1 MNEINFKNMGLSK
14 DILESIEK
22 LGYKK
27 PSEVQE
33 KVIPLILKG
42 SDVSVKSQTG
52 SGKTAAYTIPIC
64 ENIEL
69 EEKNPQALVLT
80 PTRELALQVK
90 EEFSSIGRFKRL
102 RCSAV
107 FGKEPFSKQ
116 SHELKQRVHVVCGT
130 PGRTLDHIER
140 GTLNLEKIKYLV
152 IDEADEM
159 LSMGFIDQVKAII
172 DNLPRKRITLLF
184 SATMPDEILN
194 LCSTYMNDPVNIE
207 IKSKNTATKRI
218 SQTYYEVENNKKFEL
233 LIKII
238 CKECPESS
246 IIFCK
251 TRGDVDE
258 LVSKLESK
266 GIPCCAFHGGM
277 LQKDRIDTIKKFKR
291 GEFTFLVSTDIA
303 ARGIDVDDVTHII
316 NYDIPEEEENY
327 VHRIGRTGRFGKGGK
342 AITFLTPYEHGF
354 LEAVERDFGVTVE
367 KGITPS
373 DEEVQNGKEVF
384 IKSLNAPHKIKI
396 SKDKSINS
404 DITKIYISAGKKK
417 KIRPGDIAGTISS
430 IPGVNPEDIGIIDI
444 QDNFS
449 YVDVLSGKGRI
460 VLEGL
465 KSKTI
470 KGKTVRSEIA
480 HK

>member
-64 ENIEL
+64 EDIEL
-69 EEKNPQALVLT
+69 EEKNSQALVLT

-116 SHELKQRVHVVCGT
+116 SQELKQRVHVVCGT

-184 SATMPDEILN
+184 
-194 LCSTYMNDPVNIE
+194 
-207 IKSKNTATKRI
+207 
-218 SQTYYEVENNKKFEL
+218 Q
-233 LIKII
+233 
-238 CKECPESS
+238 
-246 IIFCK
+246 
-251 TRGDVDE
+251 
-258 LVSKLESK
+258 
-266 GIPCCAFHGGM
+266 
-277 LQKDRIDTIKKFKR
+277 LQCQMK
-291 GEFTFLVSTDIA
+291 
-303 ARGIDVDDVTHII
+303 
-316 NYDIPEEEENY
+316 Y
-327 VHRIGRTGRFGKGGK
+327 
-342 AITFLTPYEHGF
+342 
-354 LEAVERDFGVTVE
+354 
-367 KGITPS
+367 
-373 DEEVQNGKEVF
+373 
-384 IKSLNAPHKIKI
+384 
-396 SKDKSINS
+396 
-404 DITKIYISAGKKK
+404 
-417 KIRPGDIAGTISS
+417 
-430 IPGVNPEDIGIIDI
+430 
-444 QDNFS
+444 
-449 YVDVLSGKGRI
+449 
-460 VLEGL
+460 
-465 KSKTI
+465 
-470 KGKTVRSEIA
+470 
-480 HK
+480 